1 MKIVFD
7 ETEAKITGYREI
19 ELDEIN
25 AFSCNSQM
33 VIEGQNAFMGCQLS
47 LTGKNPKVITNA

>member
-7 ETEAKITGYREI
+7 EAEAKVTGYESI

-25 AFSCNSQM
+25 SFSFNNQM
-33 VIEGQNAFMGCQLS
+33 VIEGQNAYMGCQLS
-47 LTGKNPKVITNA
+47 LTGKNPKVITNG